1 MRDPIAD
8 RMAGGPTYIGIA
20 AFAAV
25 KLAGYTAAGAWLR
38 RKYAAPRPS
47 PLVFGVARTLLG
59 LGVVISFATSM
70 ESIGLLRS
78 EIAYYLV
85 LLPVRFGEWL
95 AVLWFFYRRAQPV
108 RGRRWKHAALGT
120 LGSYLLDL
128 PAIFAAFTV
137 PGGMWIC

>member
-1 MRDPIAD
+1 
-8 RMAGGPTYIGIA
+8 MAGGPTYIGIA

-38 RKYAAPRPS
+38 RRYAARRPG

-59 LGVVISFATSM
+59 LGVGIAFAASM
-70 ESIGLLRS
+70 ESIRLPRS
-78 EIAYYLV
+78 EIAYYV
-85 LLPVRFGEWL
+85 ALLPVRFGEWL
-95 AVLWFFYRRAQPV
+95 AVLWFFHRRAQPV
-108 RGRRWKHAALGT
+108 RGRRWKHAVLGT
-120 LGSYLLDL
+120 LWSYVLDL